1 MAGQHRDVGRNREQ
15 LERVQHLWAPTQFS
29 ALCNLH
35 NRTRRHRAQTGWKGL
50 SKATELVK
58 DSVRIWLRWFG
69 STARKPPATWLSAQT
84 VAASESLGRLVKT
97 QTGPSWRISDAA
109 GLGWCLRIYILVSS
123 QEMLLLVAQ
132 GPHFENQCIQL
143 THFLGWTR
151 KSQFVK
157 VKLWEGLP
165 NKYRCSVKDEFE

>member
-1 MAGQHRDVGRNREQ
+1 MVRLHGQKTSSYV
-15 LERVQHLWAPTQFS
+15 AKCT
-29 ALCNLH
+29 
-35 NRTRRHRAQTGWKGL
+35 
-50 SKATELVK
+50 
-58 DSVRIWLRWFG
+58 
-69 STARKPPATWLSAQT
+69 T

-143 THFLGWTR
+143 THFLG
-151 KSQFVK
+151 
-157 VKLWEGLP
+157 
-165 NKYRCSVKDEFE
+165 